1 MAKSAALPAI
11 ALALAFC
18 LCAELTILGID
29 KFYYIQAGGAKF
41 ATFPHLAAQLR
52 IGGLYSLLQLMYFG
66 WLWQVPK
73 MRWVTSWND
82 CLRQSAPFI
91 LLGFLAYPLGNDG
104 YLYLHSGLMNL
115 AGVNPFI
122 TPAAAFVSRLSP
134 FVDWGQTST
143 YGPVSQL
150 LFSMAA
156 IAVPIHPLLGIYLF
170 KGLCVGLH
178 LLNGYLV
185 WQLHDSEEH
194 KWWAIAYLVNPLL
207 LMEQV
212 GSGHVDVLISSSF
225 LLLASLL
232 RSQHYALVFVVVW
245 AGFLAKTLPILWLP
259 LVMVFLIRQ
268 RCWSQCLVGLG
279 LSCLL
284 LADLALTVLPTLEA
298 WRSLLNPGV
307 VGQSRASLHELI
319 QFSVDVI
326 QGVMA
331 HPLSLA
337 EERSLLERVSQY
349 LTGSYLLIYIWF
361 LLHSLM
367 QPTYKLP
374 HLLSDIGWV
383 TLILFLGAT
392 PWVMPW
398 YASGMI
404 AIAIVSPCD
413 RLRRASFAYSF
424 TSALQYLLQGFPGL
438 NSLIVIGVPVL
449 VLLLRPRPSTA

>member
-1 MAKSAALPAI
+1 
-11 ALALAFC
+11 
-18 LCAELTILGID
+18 
-29 KFYYIQAGGAKF
+29 
-41 ATFPHLAAQLR
+41 
-52 IGGLYSLLQLMYFG
+52 
-66 WLWQVPK
+66 
-73 MRWVTSWND
+73 
-82 CLRQSAPFI
+82 
-91 LLGFLAYPLGNDG
+91 
-104 YLYLHSGLMNL
+104 
-115 AGVNPFI
+115 
-122 TPAAAFVSRLSP
+122 
-134 FVDWGQTST
+134 
-143 YGPVSQL
+143 
-150 LFSMAA
+150 
-156 IAVPIHPLLGIYLF
+156 
-170 KGLCVGLH
+170 
-178 LLNGYLV
+178 
-185 WQLHDSEEH
+185 
-194 KWWAIAYLVNPLL
+194 
-207 LMEQV
+207 
-212 GSGHVDVLISSSF
+212 
-225 LLLASLL
+225 
-232 RSQHYALVFVVVW
+232 
-245 AGFLAKTLPILWLP
+245 
-259 LVMVFLIRQ
+259 
-268 RCWSQCLVGLG
+268 VGLG

-307 VGQSRASLHELI
+307 VGQSRASLHEFI

-337 EERSLLERVSQY
+337 EERSLLQRVSQY

-404 AIAIVSPCD
+404 AIAVVSPCD
-413 RLRRASFAYSF
+413 QLRRASFAYSF

-438 NSLIVIGVPVL
+438 NSLIMIGVPVL